1 MMTILMQQRSH
12 TQLLLLPLFTSTDS
26 KTDTTENV
34 ESYHDIIQVLLKS
47 RRRRRPL
54 KVTSTST
61 LSQLVSVHQ
70 SMLELCFFGNDNA
83 NFGRND
89 DISRIPDSE
98 WNIMNEEETTSSNN
112 LNDVTAKS
120 KKFGLAKAILT

>member
-1 MMTILMQQRSH
+1 
-12 TQLLLLPLFTSTDS
+12 
-26 KTDTTENV
+26 
-34 ESYHDIIQVLLKS
+34 
-47 RRRRRPL
+47 
-54 KVTSTST
+54 
-61 LSQLVSVHQ
+61 
-70 SMLELCFFGNDNA
+70 MLELFFFGNDNA

-120 KKFGLAKAILT
+120 KKIGLAKAIIT